1 MVTCLILGAVL
12 ESRWPE
18 LKEPDGEWW
27 QSYDLGH
34 RGDSPFDSRDGGD
47 MIEDR
52 HCSACGDWMGEDE
65 AICPHCGH
73 DRYGVDP
80 DDWQEAV
87 G

>member
-1 MVTCLILGAVL
+1 
-12 ESRWPE
+12 
-18 LKEPDGEWW
+18 
-27 QSYDLGH
+27 
-34 RGDSPFDSRDGGD
+34 

>member
-1 MVTCLILGAVL
+1 MVAIV
-12 ESRWPE
+12 RH
-18 LKEPDGEWW
+18 
-27 QSYDLGH
+27 DLGH

-80 DDWQEAV
+80 DDWQEV
-87 G
+87 IGR

>member
-1 MVTCLILGAVL
+1 MFVHDQGFVVAVCVVL
-12 ESRWPE
+12 A
-18 LKEPDGEWW
+18 
-27 QSYDLGH
+27 H
-34 RGDSPFDSRDGGD
+34 SRDGGD